1 MPASPEQVVSEVGKR
16 LAQPRLGKDALVKL
30 LKQAESALSELSQSS
45 SLQEALHPLSESLV
59 QTTLFNHK
67 DKDVKLLVAVCF
79 IEVMRV
85 LAPDPP
91 FSDEIFKEIF
101 RLFISVFADLAET
114 SSPYL
119 PRRIFI
125 LENVAALRCSVIMLD
140 IGCQDLVLDMVKIF
154 FSAVKQGLQQSVCQA
169 MLSIMTQILNEKV
182 TQPLLDVIL
191 RNLVK
196 EDKGASH
203 KLAVD
208 IIQNCAE
215 KLEPI
220 LRTSLSSCI
229 FNKDVPVN
237 ETRKPHHKIILEI
250 FQCAPQM
257 LFAVIPHLTH
267 ELLNDR
273 VDIRLEAVH
282 LIGRLLV
289 LSNLRFAQ
297 ENQLIFMEFLK
308 RFSDKSAEVR
318 IAAIDA
324 AKACYMAVSSGNEAK
339 DILTPLEGRLLDFDD
354 KVRIRAVAAVCDLA
368 KSNLNTF
375 PSEVI
380 LQAAERLRDKKV
392 SVRKHV
398 MLKLLDLY
406 RDYCKKCSKGTATVN
421 THYEQI
427 PAKLIILC
435 FDKDSEIFRPQNM
448 ELILAEELFPSSL
461 SPKERASHWVEFF
474 SYFKPQHIKALH
486 IIFSQKRRLQ
496 LEMQAYLS
504 LRTNKEEPSDEIQ
517 KKICASFRK
526 MSAAFADTSNVEE
539 CFKNLHQ
546 LKDNNIFKDL
556 TELGDEGRSFATV
569 RSIRDLFLK
578 RIGNKH
584 PLYNFCKVLSV
595 KCSHSIFNW
604 EMICAILEVLF
615 SCRNKLTN
623 HVEAASDLLLLAS
636 KVFPSLFQG
645 SEEYLMKLFSKES
658 VLINEKTLQML
669 AHLAKSGC
677 HLSIDF
683 SGDVYPLLE
692 QRCIEGTRA
701 ESKYAVAAIASLI
714 QSPND
719 EKFARLCEK
728 VVVALDDNHNVP
740 TLLQSLGLILEHS
753 PSLYKLY
760 DKQIMNFAQD
770 ILCSTEFISTPGQLS
785 PDGNS
790 ACSFSCKLKIYCL
803 KSLVKSCLPRSTV
816 RDRIEH
822 FLKILLDIILEKF
835 KPIALCENDRPYLKL
850 AAGKSVLQLAATWDS
865 QISPKLFR
873 STVLMARDSSYTVR
887 KSFICKLHYLLRE
900 RAIPIK
906 YACAFALASTDCSP
920 DVRTESTRYL
930 TEVLKEQRRLFVRQN
945 TTRKESLVDHPAYA
959 VVFLTHTLAYDEE
972 FPTKLSENKISA
984 EFWSPLVVMLR
995 TLVEIDDINRSEHGH
1010 NTSSVPILLGI
1021 FRAIQKAEDLAHAE
1035 DLAEFGITH
1044 KLHILSRIGLLI
1056 VKEFDKHYKMS
1067 DSPRHIFLP
1076 SSYFRLSG
1084 SARKTDECCQGD
1096 FINDSFVKRILGAH
1110 GPCIHPDDTKC
1121 SDNAEGVSTEI
1132 APDREARSSLSNIMR
1147 HNASCHD
1154 KGKRNKK
1161 QDQTTDHSLEKEK
1174 VSSCGS
1180 AGTKLSSPASLGL
1193 AKEADSIDSISL
1205 LENQNRPESRSSTGE
1220 TRASETD
1227 HNYSDRQETVMKD
1240 TGKVLVGRCIR
1251 LWSARDMCYICG
1263 TVEAYDQSNGFHKII
1278 YENGDKELVRLE
1290 CQKWEFIS
1298 DTIST
1303 VKDIHNCH
1311 PKCRSSFKKDRGKG
1325 LSDSQNK
1332 RQEMLLPG
1340 SSIVCDPSEDVGD
1353 IDDNFVKRPSSKNKT
1368 VAGLKKNSKRAL
1380 DLSNA
1385 QSSSGLTAFNPIDN

>member
-1 MPASPEQVVSEVGKR
+1 MPASPEQAVREVGKR

-30 LKQAESALSELSQSS
+30 LKASSVASLVSSCLNRSKSTALPFPVERCFDFRAFELQAESALSELSQSS
-45 SLQEALHPLSESLV
+45 SLQEALHPLSKSLV
-59 QTTLFNHK
+59 QTTLLTHR

-119 PRRIFI
+119 PRRILI

-140 IGCQDLVLDMVKIF
+140 VGCQDLVLDMVRIF

-215 KLEPI
+215 KLEPV
-220 LRTSLSSCI
+220 LRTFLSSCI
-229 FNKDVPVN
+229 FNKDVPAN
-237 ETRKPHHKIILEI
+237 ETRKQHHKIILEM

-267 ELLNDR
+267 ELLSDR

-297 ENQLIFMEFLK
+297 ENQLIFKEFLK

-324 AKACYMAVSSGNEAK
+324 AKVCYMAISSGNEAE
-339 DILTPLEGRLLDFDD
+339 DILTSLAGRLLDFDD
-354 KVRIRAVAAVCDLA
+354 KVRIRAVAAVCDMA
-368 KSNLNTF
+368 KSNLNSF
-375 PSEVI
+375 PAKVI
-380 LQAAERLRDKKV
+380 LQAAGRLRDKKV

-406 RDYCKKCSKGTATVN
+406 RDYCKKCSKGIATVN
-421 THYEQI
+421 FHYEQI
-427 PAKLIILC
+427 PAQLLTLC

-461 SPKERASHWVEFF
+461 SPKERAIHWVEFF

-486 IIFSQKRRLQ
+486 IIFSLKRRLQ

-504 LRTNKEEPSDEIQ
+504 LRAKKEEPSDEIQ
-517 KKICASFRK
+517 KKFCASFRN
-526 MSAAFADTSNVEE
+526 MSVAFADASNVEE
-539 CFKNLHQ
+539 CLKNLHQ

-556 TELGDEGRSFATV
+556 TELSYEGSSFATV
-569 RSIRDLFLK
+569 QSIRYSISKKVKFGQDFLHGSATSSHLHDLFLK

-604 EMICAILEVLF
+604 EMIYAILEVLF
-615 SCRNKLTN
+615 SHRNELTN
-623 HVEAASDLLLLAS
+623 HVEAACDLLLLVS

-645 SEEYLMKLFSKES
+645 SEEYLIKLFSEES
-658 VLINEKTLQML
+658 VLINEKTLEML

-683 SGDVYPLLE
+683 SDDVYPLLE
-692 QRCIEGTRA
+692 QKCIEGTRA
-701 ESKYAVAAIASLI
+701 ESKYAVAAIDSLI

-728 VVVALDDNHNVP
+728 VVAALDDNYNVP

-753 PSLYKLY
+753 PSMYKLY
-760 DKQIMNFAQD
+760 DKKIMNFVQD
-770 ILCSTEFISTPGQLS
+770 ILCSTE
-785 PDGNS
+785 
-790 ACSFSCKLKIYCL
+790 IYCL
-803 KSLVKSCLPRSTV
+803 KTLVKSCLPRSTV

-835 KPIALCENDRPYLKL
+835 KAITLCENDRPYLKL
-850 AAGKSVLQLAATWDS
+850 AAGKSVLQLAALWDS

-873 STVLMARDSSYTVR
+873 SVVLMARDSSYTVR
-887 KSFICKLHYLLRE
+887 KSFICKLHDLMME
-900 RAIPIK
+900 HAIPIK
-906 YACAFALASTDCSP
+906 YACAFALASTDCSR
-920 DVRTESTRYL
+920 DVRTE
-930 TEVLKEQRRLFVRQN
+930 
-945 TTRKESLVDHPAYA
+945 
-959 VVFLTHTLAYDEE
+959 
-972 FPTKLSENKISA
+972 
-984 EFWSPLVVMLR
+984 
-995 TLVEIDDINRSEHGH
+995 
-1010 NTSSVPILLGI
+1010 
-1021 FRAIQKAEDLAHAE
+1021 
-1035 DLAEFGITH
+1035 

-1056 VKEFDKHYKMS
+1056 VKELDKHCKIS
-1067 DSPRHIFLP
+1067 DSPRHFPLP
-1076 SSYFRLSG
+1076 SSYFRVSG

-1096 FINDSFVKRILGAH
+1096 LISDSFVKRILGAH
-1110 GPCIHPDDTKC
+1110 GPVHPDDTKC
-1121 SDNAEGVSTEI
+1121 SDNAERVSTEV
-1132 APDREARSSLSNIMR
+1132 APDKEARSSLSNIVGQ
-1147 HNASCHD
+1147 NASCHD

-1161 QDQTTDHSLEKEK
+1161 QDQTTNHSLEKEK

-1227 HNYSDRQETVMKD
+1227 HNYSNRRETVMKD
-1240 TGKVLVGRCIR
+1240 TGTVLVGCRIR

-1263 TVEAYDQSNGFHKII
+1263 TVETYDQSNGFHKII

-1303 VKDIHNCH
+1303 VKDIPNSH
-1311 PKCRSSFKKDRGKG
+1311 PRCCSFKRVRGKG
-1325 LSDSQNK
+1325 SADSQNK

-1340 SSIVCDPSEDVGD
+1340 SSIVCDPDEDGD
-1353 IDDNFVKRPSSKNKT
+1353 IDDNFVKQPFSNNRT
-1368 VAGLKKNSKRAL
+1368 GVAGLKKNSKRAL
-1380 DLSNA
+1380 DSSNA
-1385 QSSSGLTAFNPIDN
+1385 QTSSGLTAFNPVDNVRCTRSRKVQL

>member
-1 MPASPEQVVSEVGKR
+1 MPASPEQAVREVGKR

-30 LKQAESALSELSQSS
+30 LKASSVASLVSSCLNRSKSTALPFPVERCFDFRAFELQAESALSELSQSS
-45 SLQEALHPLSESLV
+45 SLQEALHPLSKSLV
-59 QTTLFNHK
+59 QTTLLTHR

-119 PRRIFI
+119 PRRILI

-140 IGCQDLVLDMVKIF
+140 VGCQDLVLDMVRIF

-215 KLEPI
+215 KLEPV
-220 LRTSLSSCI
+220 LRTFLSSCI
-229 FNKDVPVN
+229 FNKDVPAN
-237 ETRKPHHKIILEI
+237 ETRKQHHKIILEM

-267 ELLNDR
+267 ELLSDR

-297 ENQLIFMEFLK
+297 ENQLIFKEFLK

-324 AKACYMAVSSGNEAK
+324 AKVCYMAISSGNEAE
-339 DILTPLEGRLLDFDD
+339 DILTSLAGRLLDFDD
-354 KVRIRAVAAVCDLA
+354 KVRIRAVAAVCDMA
-368 KSNLNTF
+368 KSNLNSF
-375 PSEVI
+375 P
-380 LQAAERLRDKKV
+380 AKV

-406 RDYCKKCSKGTATVN
+406 RDYCKKCSKGIATVN
-421 THYEQI
+421 FHYEQI
-427 PAKLIILC
+427 PAQLLTLC

-461 SPKERASHWVEFF
+461 SPKERAIHWVEFF

-486 IIFSQKRRLQ
+486 IIFSLKRRLQ

-504 LRTNKEEPSDEIQ
+504 LRAKKEEPSDEIQ
-517 KKICASFRK
+517 KKFCASFRN
-526 MSAAFADTSNVEE
+526 MSVAFADASNVEE
-539 CFKNLHQ
+539 CLKNLHQ

-556 TELGDEGRSFATV
+556 TELSYEGSSFATV
-569 RSIRDLFLK
+569 QSIRYSISKKVKFGQDFLHGSATSSHLHDLFLK

-604 EMICAILEVLF
+604 EMIYAILEVLF
-615 SCRNKLTN
+615 SHRNELTN
-623 HVEAASDLLLLAS
+623 HVEAACDLLLLVS

-645 SEEYLMKLFSKES
+645 SEEYLIKLFSEES
-658 VLINEKTLQML
+658 VLINEKTLEML

-683 SGDVYPLLE
+683 SDDVYPLLE
-692 QRCIEGTRA
+692 QKCIEGTRA
-701 ESKYAVAAIASLI
+701 ESKYAVAAIDSLI

-728 VVVALDDNHNVP
+728 VVAALDDNYNVP

-753 PSLYKLY
+753 PSMYKLY
-760 DKQIMNFAQD
+760 DKKIMNFVQD
-770 ILCSTEFISTPGQLS
+770 ILCSTE
-785 PDGNS
+785 
-790 ACSFSCKLKIYCL
+790 IYCL
-803 KSLVKSCLPRSTV
+803 KTLVKSCLPRSTV

-835 KPIALCENDRPYLKL
+835 KAITLCENDRPYLKL
-850 AAGKSVLQLAATWDS
+850 AAGKSVLQLAALWDS

-873 STVLMARDSSYTVR
+873 SVVLMARDSSYTVR
-887 KSFICKLHYLLRE
+887 KSFICKLHDLIME
-900 RAIPIK
+900 HAIPIK
-906 YACAFALASTDCSP
+906 YACAFALASTDCSR

-930 TEVLKEQRRLFVRQN
+930 TEVLKEQRRLFVHHN
-945 TTRKESLVDHPAYA
+945 TKRKESLVDHPA
-959 VVFLTHTLAYDEE
+959 
-972 FPTKLSENKISA
+972 
-984 EFWSPLVVMLR
+984 PLVVMLR
-995 TLVEIDDINRSEHGH
+995 TLIEMDDEHGH
-1010 NTSSVPILLGI
+1010 NTSSVPILMGI
-1021 FRAIQKAEDLAHAE
+1021 FRAIQMAGDLAEAE
-1035 DLAEFGITH
+1035 DLAECGITH

-1056 VKEFDKHYKMS
+1056 VKELDKHCKMS
-1067 DSPRHIFLP
+1067 DSPRHFPLP
-1076 SSYFRLSG
+1076 SSYFRVSG
-1084 SARKTDECCQGD
+1084 SARKTD
-1096 FINDSFVKRILGAH
+1096 RILGAH
-1110 GPCIHPDDTKC
+1110 GPVHPDDTKC
-1121 SDNAEGVSTEI
+1121 SDNAERVSTEV
-1132 APDREARSSLSNIMR
+1132 APDKEARSSLSNIVGQ
-1147 HNASCHD
+1147 NASCHD

-1161 QDQTTDHSLEKEK
+1161 QDQTTNHSLEKEK

-1227 HNYSDRQETVMKD
+1227 HNYSNRRETVMKD
-1240 TGKVLVGRCIR
+1240 TGTVLVGRRIR

-1263 TVEAYDQSNGFHKII
+1263 TVETYDQSNGFHKII
-1278 YENGDKELVRLE
+1278 NENGDKELVRLE

-1303 VKDIHNCH
+1303 VKDIPNSH
-1311 PKCRSSFKKDRGKG
+1311 PRCCSFKRVRGKG
-1325 LSDSQNK
+1325 SADSQNK

-1340 SSIVCDPSEDVGD
+1340 SSIVCNPDEDGD
-1353 IDDNFVKRPSSKNKT
+1353 IDDNFVKQPFSNNGT
-1368 VAGLKKNSKRAL
+1368 GVAGLKKNSKRAL
-1380 DLSNA
+1380 DSSNA
-1385 QSSSGLTAFNPIDN
+1385 QTSSGLTAFNPVDNVRCTRSRKVQL